1 MKLFKDSFSYENRCE
16 ESARIK
22 NKYPHRVPII
32 VEKAKNCILSDPDKK
47 KYLVPNDMNISQFI
61 YIIRKRIKMKPEQ
74 AIFITINNCLPESNT
89 QICQIYNKHKDE
101 DGFLYVV
108 YSSENT
114 FG

>member
-32 VEKAKNCILSDPDKK
+32 VEKAKNCILSEPDKT
-47 KYLVPNDMNISQFI
+47 KYLVPNDMNISQFV
-61 YIIRKRIKMKPEQ
+61 YIIRRRIHLKPEE
-74 AIFITINNCLPESNT
+74 ALFITINNMLPESNVPLF
-89 QICQIYNKHKDE
+89 QIYEKYKDK
-101 DGFLYVV
+101 DGFLYIT

>member
-1 MKLFKDSFSYENRCE
+1 MSFKKLFPLNFRRE
-16 ESARIK
+16 ESSRIMD
-22 NKYPHRVPII
+22 KYPRRIPII
-32 VEKAKNCILSDPDKK
+32 VEKAEKCILDDIDKK
-47 KYLVPNDMNISQFI
+47 KFLVPNDVTMSQFI

>member
-1 MKLFKDSFSYENRCE
+1 
-16 ESARIK
+16 
-22 NKYPHRVPII
+22 
-32 VEKAKNCILSDPDKK
+32 
-47 KYLVPNDMNISQFI
+47 
-61 YIIRKRIKMKPEQ
+61 MKPEQ

-89 QICQIYNKHKDE
+89 QICNIYNKHKDE